1 MTQPTTAREA
11 LIAEA
16 LGEVAR
22 LLDRVEALTPALHEA
37 TQAMTRASD
46 ELGGKLGAF
55 DHRMTAISE
64 NAKTVVLEH
73 ITRRSNE
80 LTRRSLD
87 EQSQAMSNAA
97 RTLFATEF
105 GASQRRLAALLQPVA
120 ERLQRP
126 WDSWLMHAATAAAAS
141 AATWAAAYVWF
152 IR

>member
-1 MTQPTTAREA
+1 MNRPNTAREA

-22 LLDRVEALTPALHEA
+22 LLDRVEALPLAMRDA

-46 ELGGKLGAF
+46 ELGGQLGTF
-55 DHRMTAISE
+55 EHRMTAISE
-64 NAKTVVLEH
+64 HAKTVVLEH
-73 ITRRSNE
+73 IARRSNE

-97 RTLFATEF
+97 RTLFTTEF
-105 GASQRRLAALLQPVA
+105 GASQHRLAALLQPVA

-126 WDSWLMHAATAAAAS
+126 WDSWLTHAATAAAAS
-141 AATWAAAYVWF
+141 AATWAAAYFWF